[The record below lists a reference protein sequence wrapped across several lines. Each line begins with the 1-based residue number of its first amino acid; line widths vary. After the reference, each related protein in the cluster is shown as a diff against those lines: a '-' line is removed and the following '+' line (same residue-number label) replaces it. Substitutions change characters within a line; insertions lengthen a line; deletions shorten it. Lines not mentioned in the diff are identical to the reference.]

1 MPVFL
6 MYASSSK
13 GTATNF
19 TIFFQEGITL
29 LLLNL
34 HNQMEYGVTV
44 RNDEELHVNGVKTDK
59 RKSCFTN
66 HGEKIASLVGEGE
79 LIGSQSREEYHLTPQ
94 GGDLRSRKMLLNG
107 KPLELTE
114 DGNIPELKPQLIVD
128 SSSPLSIPPLSIAFI
143 SFPNFKA
150 QACA

>member
-1 MPVFL
+1 MHFHRKPL
-6 MYASSSK
+6 K
-13 GTATNF
+13 QTLE
-19 TIFFQEGITL
+19 FFQEGMTL

-44 RNDEELHVNGVKTDK
+44 INDEEPRVSGVKPDK
-59 RKSCFTN
+59 RNSCFRN
-66 HGEKIASLVGEGE
+66 HVEKITSLVDEE
-79 LIGSQSREEYHLTPQ
+79 LIGSQSREEYHLIPQ

-114 DGNIPELKPQLIVD
+114 DGNIPELKPLIVD

-150 QACA
+150 QACT